1 MGLSQFLRL
10 AAETVHQIDARF
22 EKASL
27 HVVITPL
34 PGKDPAD
41 HEVRFTDPTGSVES
55 PTVTYSG
62 HSFPWSH
69 GAWSGP
75 LAEIP
80 D

>member
-22 EKASL
+22 EKANL
-27 HVVITPL
+27 HVIITPL
-34 PGKDPAD
+34 PGKEPAD
-41 HEVRFTDPTGSVES
+41 HEVHFTNETGSVKS
-55 PTVTYSG
+55 PPMNFSG
-62 HSFPWSH
+62 QSYPWAH

-75 LAEIP
+75 LSGIP